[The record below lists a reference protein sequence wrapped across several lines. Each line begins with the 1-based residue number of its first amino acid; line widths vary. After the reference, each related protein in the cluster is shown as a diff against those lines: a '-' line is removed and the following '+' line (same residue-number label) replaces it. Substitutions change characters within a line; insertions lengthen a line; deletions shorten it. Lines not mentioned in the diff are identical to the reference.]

1 VEFFRDL
8 LAIPPPEPD
17 PYDRASGHLTQ
28 GDVLFSATRAFK
40 LIFQTDGNLVLY
52 AIDDA
57 TLPADITQGSYSK
70 VIWATG
76 TNGTGATACVM
87 QTDGNLV
94 LYTAEDRPVWAAGTN
109 GHPGAFL
116 RCQDDGNLVIYVGG
130 TAVWASNTY
139 ARPQGGSMGRKS
151 PPDGLT
157 FGYSFQLNSYSEYSE
172 NQASAWQQYVFAIGD
187 GQVKGLAQVWSANL
201 ALATPL
207 AQVDLGWA
215 PSWPI
220 AAGTRFQIQLGND
233 QENNVIEATFQIY
246 TEQGLWAEGSIN
258 VAQIPELLA
267 LSPIVA
273 SQLNIVGPVNGESV
287 MFSSGAGTITY
298 LAASELTAM
307 ATLPGLAE
315 AQGVGTVESA
325 NTAYGTLPA
334 KPGMT
339 FSQSFQISAQT
350 PT

>member
-1 VEFFRDL
+1 MEFFRDFV
-8 LAIPPPEPD
+8 ASPPPEPD
-17 PYDRASGHLTQ
+17 PFHRASGQLNP
-28 GDVLFSATRAFK
+28 GDILFSATRAFQ

-57 TLPADITQGSYSK
+57 TLPVDITQGSYSK
-70 VIWATG
+70 VIWASN
-76 TNGTGATACVM
+76 TNGSGAIRCVM

-94 LYTAEDRPVWAAGTN
+94 LYTASDAAVWASSTN
-109 GHPGAFL
+109 GRPGAFL

-139 ARPQGGSMGRKS
+139 ARPQGDSMGRKF

-157 FGYSFQLNSYSEYSE
+157 FGYSFQLNSYSEDSE
-172 NQASAWQQYVFAIGD
+172 NQASAWQQYVFEIGD
-187 GQVKGLAQVWSANL
+187 GQVKGLAQIWSANL
-201 ALATPL
+201 ALGTPL

-233 QENNVIEATFQIY
+233 QENNVTEATFQIY
-246 TEQGLWAEGSIN
+246 TEQGLWSSGSIN
-258 VAQIPELLA
+258 VAQIPQLLA

-298 LAASELTAM
+298 LAESELTAM
-307 ATLPGLAE
+307 ATLPRLAE
-315 AQGVGTVESA
+315 AQGVGTLESG
-325 NTAYGTLPA
+325 NTAYGTLPT
-334 KPGMT
+334 KPSTT